1 MDTPT
6 RLHGLTYAFATY
18 KPTLHIRGIPLK
30 MTDGG
35 PLLSQLLTGL
45 NVNVLYRDASF
56 FKRVGRIRFLPEPN
70 GNA

>member
-6 RLHGLTYAFATY
+6 RLHGLTHASGTY
-18 KPTLHIRGIPLK
+18 KPTFAPN

-35 PLLSQLLTGL
+35 PLLRQLLTGL

-70 GNA
+70 GNG